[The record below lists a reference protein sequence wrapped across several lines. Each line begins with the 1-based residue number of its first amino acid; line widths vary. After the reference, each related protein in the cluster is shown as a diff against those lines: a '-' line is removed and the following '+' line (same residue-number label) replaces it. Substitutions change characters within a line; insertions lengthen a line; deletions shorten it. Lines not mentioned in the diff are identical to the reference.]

1 MPSMNKRMITRQR
14 FAKGRSATARIDYSR
29 VGTEVRACIFI
40 GGRRRIAKTPGCGY
54 GRNPRLALVAAVKN
68 LAKRRKGAF
77 AAIR

>member
-1 MPSMNKRMITRQR
+1 MARRTITRHR
-14 FAKGRSATARIDYSR
+14 FVKGRSVTARIDYAR

-40 GGRRRIAKTPGCGY
+40 GGRHRIAKVPGCGY

-77 AAIR
+77 AGL